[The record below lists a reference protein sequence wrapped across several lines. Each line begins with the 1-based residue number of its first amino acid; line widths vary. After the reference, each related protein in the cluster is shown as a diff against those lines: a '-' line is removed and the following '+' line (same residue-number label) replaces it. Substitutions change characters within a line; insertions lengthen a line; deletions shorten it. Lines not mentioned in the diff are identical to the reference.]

1 MLRKAFSIT
10 ITVTTDGPW
19 ISFEMPATSQ
29 PAGLEPP
36 QSVQST
42 WPLAPESSTPDWP
55 APLRLGWA
63 WTLATL
69 HDWTPWPVLSLLPI
83 LLSSS
88 IPVAGA
94 SSRRFALA
102 VRSIPRPAWSAA
114 AALCALCRRC
124 SPFLCTR
131 CLFSPPFIPLFA
143 RPSGLLTTPSASNPV
158 ASRPLVFE
166 FSPRPRPETS
176 HALECPA
183 ATLDAPLVSSSQS
196 SRHGPQTAHRRRLP
210 PAACPGLDCDIPPAP
225 AYDAAGRDLQPLN
238 APTVP
243 FGARPDRRRHAPKTA
258 TIINPRISCDIP
270 PLSTQAAVPS
280 PANHLAPVGPAA
292 PDHVAHKIEAPE
304 EEPYTIKCI
313 CNFSDDDGNTIYCET
328 CDTWQH
334 IDCFYPEN
342 REEAIREDFSH
353 SCADCQPRPLNRQK
367 AIERTLGLRTSVVEP
382 ESSIDKKPKRLPSKS
397 HKKKKPSEAH
407 FNGIHGPPLEGGKHG
422 HNGDHHHPTPAKKS
436 KTSHRPSLSVSSQPS
451 KRSPSY
457 GNSRTNPTHPPSPA
471 TTPPDLPDDFT
482 IHHYSEGF
490 CSLYNDV
497 PDRQNNGFASLA
509 IPTALMRWL
518 DSSSALE
525 KEVGRR
531 RSEIFQDALPAL
543 ERKRP
548 KLEVKDA
555 TQSLDNGTTL
565 RWRSLKSTSSIEKD
579 VPLIELNGEIGFQK
593 DYCAEGDNLWGDIS
607 SPLPFVFFHPI
618 LPLYIDTRKEGSIA
632 RFARRSCKP
641 NAQLDTFLTG
651 GSEYHFW
658 LVSDRYIPPNEQITL
673 PWDFRLEKSVC
684 QRWLHLLGLSD
695 DDSAVQ
701 DDFEL
706 DESEYTA
713 ISNWIDRILSEYG
726 GCACDQDNNCAFAR
740 FHRHYL
746 YGKSQSRGI
755 RKRSRNKKAHTISP
769 TSTGHAT
776 NSRAA
781 SEGHLDDQ
789 ADREG
794 RDGSVAAR
802 SKPSS
807 RDRTPLRQGS
817 FDQLGILTEPTD
829 RDKRKVAMVEDSFRR
844 MEQEQQQPPRKKKR
858 LSDGTTVSTSSKAK
872 SRTGSTPH
880 IGSYADAGTTARSKS
895 GSPASSRSPN
905 LGTQSKSSAS
915 HREPS
920 EAAAAA
926 HRQSSASPR
935 PLYCDMGIQ
944 TDPVEDEWFS
954 ALQNMPC
961 RKKKIIS
968 LSKRLLNSRYK
979 ARAEEDRKRSTPSRP
994 SSVDAMDVDATE
1006 AEQQPKIATLEVEK
1020 QPEIQ
1025 HALPSPAPTKD
1036 ADTELPDAPPPPL
1049 SHSQEAP
1056 AVEKEAA
1063 QEPLGEPSKEAKEE
1077 PLKES
1082 PKEPVTE
1089 SLKESPKEPV
1099 KATVVESEQATEKEP
1114 VKESIKEPVQE
1125 SVKEEPPATQEPS
1138 AREQPA
1144 KEEPAKEESA
1154 KEEPAKEE
1162 PAKEEP
1168 AKEEPAKEEPIKEPT
1183 KQPTKAESIP
1193 ELPTKEPIKEA
1204 QTASMKIKAPELRV
1218 QMPTTSVL
1226 DSSTALPTTTTPSS
1240 ATSSVVQSAIL
1251 SGSLPSPF
1259 GSAVNGAVATPSP
1272 IKKKLSLSDYK
1283 SRMSKAAA
1291 KPSLSLISTKSSLSE
1306 ADEIKLEN
1314 PTEPAAIEK
1323 VESAVV
1329 PSAPAATTNGHA

>member
-1 MLRKAFSIT
+1 M
-10 ITVTTDGPW
+10 TDK
-19 ISFEMPATSQ
+19 PA
-29 PAGLEPP
+29 
-36 QSVQST
+36 
-42 WPLAPESSTPDWP
+42 
-55 APLRLGWA
+55 
-63 WTLATL
+63 
-69 HDWTPWPVLSLLPI
+69 
-83 LLSSS
+83 
-88 IPVAGA
+88 
-94 SSRRFALA
+94 
-102 VRSIPRPAWSAA
+102 
-114 AALCALCRRC
+114 
-124 SPFLCTR
+124 
-131 CLFSPPFIPLFA
+131 
-143 RPSGLLTTPSASNPV
+143 
-158 ASRPLVFE
+158 
-166 FSPRPRPETS
+166 
-176 HALECPA
+176 
-183 ATLDAPLVSSSQS
+183 
-196 SRHGPQTAHRRRLP
+196 
-210 PAACPGLDCDIPPAP
+210 
-225 AYDAAGRDLQPLN
+225 
-238 APTVP
+238 
-243 FGARPDRRRHAPKTA
+243 
-258 TIINPRISCDIP
+258 
-270 PLSTQAAVPS
+270 PLSTQAAVS
-280 PANHLAPVGPAA
+280 SQANHLAPVGPTI

-367 AIERTLGLRTSVVEP
+367 AIERTLRLRSSILEP
-382 ESSIDKKPKRLPSKS
+382 ESIDKKSKRPPSKS
-397 HKKKKPSEAH
+397 HKKKKPSDAH
-407 FNGIHGPPLEGGKHG
+407 FNGIHGALEGGKHG
-422 HNGDHHHPTPAKKS
+422 HNGDHHPAPAKKS

-457 GNSRTNPTHPPSPA
+457 GNNRTNPTHPPSPA
-471 TTPPDLPDDFT
+471 TTPPDLPDDFQ

-497 PDRQNNGFASLA
+497 PDIQNNGFASLA

-593 DYCAEGDNLWGDIS
+593 DYCAEGDNLWADLS

-701 DDFEL
+701 DEFEL

-746 YGKSQSRGI
+746 YGKSQSRNNK
-755 RKRSRNKKAHTISP
+755 KRSRKTKAHTISP

-781 SEGHLDDQ
+781 SEGHLDDH

-880 IGSYADAGTTARSKS
+880 IGSYADASTTSRSKS

-915 HREPS
+915 RRESS
-920 EAAAAA
+920 ETA

-935 PLYCDMGIQ
+935 PVYCDIGIQ
-944 TDPVEDEWFS
+944 TDPVEDDWFS
-954 ALQNMPC
+954 ELQDIPC
-961 RKKKIIS
+961 RKKKIIP

-979 ARAEEDRKRSTPSRP
+979 ARAEEDRKRSISSHP
-994 SSVDAMDVDATE
+994 SS
-1006 AEQQPKIATLEVEK
+1006 
-1020 QPEIQ
+1020 
-1025 HALPSPAPTKD
+1025 PAN
-1036 ADTELPDAPPPPL
+1036 
-1049 SHSQEAP
+1049 
-1056 AVEKEAA
+1056 
-1063 QEPLGEPSKEAKEE
+1063 EE
-1077 PLKES
+1077 PANE
-1082 PKEPVTE
+1082 EPANE
-1089 SLKESPKEPV
+1089 
-1099 KATVVESEQATEKEP
+1099 EP
-1114 VKESIKEPVQE
+1114 VKE
-1125 SVKEEPPATQEPS
+1125 
-1138 AREQPA
+1138 
-1144 KEEPAKEESA
+1144 
-1154 KEEPAKEE
+1154 
-1162 PAKEEP
+1162 
-1168 AKEEPAKEEPIKEPT
+1168 EPT
-1183 KQPTKAESIP
+1183 KEQPTK
-1193 ELPTKEPIKEA
+1193 ELIKEVQA
-1204 QTASMKIKAPELRV
+1204 TPMKIKAPELRV
-1218 QMPTTSVL
+1218 QMPTTSAL
-1226 DSSTALPTTTTPSS
+1226 ESSPIAPPTTTTPLS
-1240 ATSSVVQSAIL
+1240 ATSSAVQSAII

-1283 SRMSKAAA
+1283 SRMNKAAA
-1291 KPSLSLISTKSSLSE
+1291 KPSISLISTKSSLSE

-1314 PTEPAAIEK
+1314 TIEPAAIEK
-1323 VESAVV
+1323 IESAVT
-1329 PSAPAATTNGHA
+1329 SSTPATTTNGHS

>member
-1 MLRKAFSIT
+1 M
-10 ITVTTDGPW
+10 TDK
-19 ISFEMPATSQ
+19 
-29 PAGLEPP
+29 
-36 QSVQST
+36 
-42 WPLAPESSTPDWP
+42 
-55 APLRLGWA
+55 
-63 WTLATL
+63 
-69 HDWTPWPVLSLLPI
+69 
-83 LLSSS
+83 
-88 IPVAGA
+88 
-94 SSRRFALA
+94 
-102 VRSIPRPAWSAA
+102 
-114 AALCALCRRC
+114 
-124 SPFLCTR
+124 
-131 CLFSPPFIPLFA
+131 
-143 RPSGLLTTPSASNPV
+143 PS
-158 ASRPLVFE
+158 
-166 FSPRPRPETS
+166 
-176 HALECPA
+176 
-183 ATLDAPLVSSSQS
+183 
-196 SRHGPQTAHRRRLP
+196 
-210 PAACPGLDCDIPPAP
+210 
-225 AYDAAGRDLQPLN
+225 
-238 APTVP
+238 
-243 FGARPDRRRHAPKTA
+243 
-258 TIINPRISCDIP
+258 
-270 PLSTQAAVPS
+270 PLSTQAAVS
-280 PANHLAPVGPAA
+280 SQANHLAPVGPTA

-367 AIERTLGLRTSVVEP
+367 AIERTLRLRSSILEP
-382 ESSIDKKPKRLPSKS
+382 ESIDKKSKRPPSKS
-397 HKKKKPSEAH
+397 HKKKKLSDAH
-407 FNGIHGPPLEGGKHG
+407 FNGNHGPLEGGKHG
-422 HNGDHHHPTPAKKS
+422 HNADHHPAPAKKS

-457 GNSRTNPTHPPSPA
+457 GNNRTNPTHPPSPA
-471 TTPPDLPDDFT
+471 TTPPDLPDDFQ

-497 PDRQNNGFASLA
+497 PDIQNNGFASLA

-555 TQSLDNGTTL
+555 TQSLDNGTML

-593 DYCAEGDNLWGDIS
+593 DYCAEGDNLWADLS

-641 NAQLDTFLTG
+641 NAQLDTFLTD

-701 DDFEL
+701 DEFEL

-746 YGKSQSRGI
+746 YGKSQSRNK
-755 RKRSRNKKAHTISP
+755 KRSRKTKAHTISP

-858 LSDGTTVSTSSKAK
+858 LSDGTTASTSSKAK

-880 IGSYADAGTTARSKS
+880 VGSYADASTTSRSKS

-905 LGTQSKSSAS
+905 LGTQSKSTAS
-915 HREPS
+915 RRESS
-920 EAAAAA
+920 ETA
-926 HRQSSASPR
+926 HRQSSVSPR
-935 PLYCDMGIQ
+935 PVYCDIGIQ

-954 ALQNMPC
+954 ELRDLPC
-961 RKKKIIS
+961 RKKKIIP

-979 ARAEEDRKRSTPSRP
+979 ARTEEERKRSISSHP
-994 SSVDAMDVDATE
+994 SSVDAMDVDPTE
-1006 AEQQPKIATLEVEK
+1006 AEQKPNISTSEGEMQTET
-1020 QPEIQ
+1020 Q
-1025 HALPSPAPTKD
+1025 HVPLSPAPTKD
-1036 ADTELPDAPPPPL
+1036 IDTELPDAPSPSSPR
-1049 SHSQEAP
+1049 SQEAP
-1056 AVEKEAA
+1056 AVEQEPAKESIEEPIKEPAKEPAKEPGKEPAKEA
-1063 QEPLGEPSKEAKEE
+1063 
-1077 PLKES
+1077 
-1082 PKEPVTE
+1082 TE
-1089 SLKESPKEPV
+1089 
-1099 KATVVESEQATEKEP
+1099 EP
-1114 VKESIKEPVQE
+1114 VKECEPIKVPVAESEKEHIKEE
-1125 SVKEEPPATQEPS
+1125 SSTKEEPPAK
-1138 AREQPA
+1138 EQPA
-1144 KEEPAKEESA
+1144 KEEPAKEE
-1154 KEEPAKEE
+1154 
-1162 PAKEEP
+1162 
-1168 AKEEPAKEEPIKEPT
+1168 PT
-1183 KQPTKAESIP
+1183 KDQPTKEHV
-1193 ELPTKEPIKEA
+1193 KEA
-1204 QTASMKIKAPELRV
+1204 QATPMKTKAPELRV
-1218 QMPTTSVL
+1218 QMPTTPAL
-1226 DSSTALPTTTTPSS
+1226 DSSATAVPTTTTPLS
-1240 ATSSVVQSAIL
+1240 ATSSAVQSAII
-1251 SGSLPSPF
+1251 SSSLPSPF

-1283 SRMSKAAA
+1283 SRMNKAAA

-1314 PTEPAAIEK
+1314 PIEPATIEK
-1323 VESAVV
+1323 IESAVA
-1329 PSAPAATTNGHA
+1329 PSAPAATTNGHS

>member
-1 MLRKAFSIT
+1 MPAHSSSLSHSRTLALALFACAASSPLSRTRRQLPSAAVHLPPSACFCSPASHRILRTANRRALPAR
-10 ITVTTDGPW
+10 TDGA
-19 ISFEMPATSQ
+19 ATGADAASCPTPCPTWHVNSGQATTTFAPPVARCCFAFLPFRRPPEAQ
-29 PAGLEPP
+29 PIRASAQCRTGAPSERPEHLAAGPGILDAGLACAAAAAGLGRWRRCMIGHPGRFCR
-36 QSVQST
+36 
-42 WPLAPESSTPDWP
+42 SSP
-55 APLRLGWA
+55 
-63 WTLATL
+63 
-69 HDWTPWPVLSLLPI
+69 
-83 LLSSS
+83 SSS
-88 IPVAGA
+88 PPPSPLPVP
-94 SSRRFALA
+94 ALDDLPSPSDQSQDLPGPLPPPSA
-102 VRSIPRPAWSAA
+102 PSAA
-114 AALCALCRRC
+114 AVLLFFAFAAFFPRSSHSSLVRRPAHDALRQQSSRLPSARVRI
-124 SPFLCTR
+124 
-131 CLFSPPFIPLFA
+131 FSTAEPRNIS
-143 RPSGLLTTPSASNPV
+143 RPSVSSH
-158 ASRPLVFE
+158 
-166 FSPRPRPETS
+166 SPRRAS
-176 HALECPA
+176 
-183 ATLDAPLVSSSQS
+183 VSSSSQS
-196 SRHGPQTAHRRRLP
+196 SRHEPQTAQTP

-225 AYDAAGRDLQPLN
+225 AYDAA
-238 APTVP
+238 A
-243 FGARPDRRRHAPKTA
+243 
-258 TIINPRISCDIP
+258 

-280 PANHLAPVGPAA
+280 QANHLAPVGPTAF
-292 PDHVAHKIEAPE
+292 DHIAHKIEALE

-367 AIERTLGLRTSVVEP
+367 AIERTLRLRTSIVEP
-382 ESSIDKKPKRLPSKS
+382 ESIDKKPKRLPSKS
-397 HKKKKPSEAH
+397 HKKKKPSDAH
-407 FNGIHGPPLEGGKHG
+407 FNGIHGPLEGGKHG
-422 HNGDHHHPTPAKKS
+422 HNGDHHPTPAKKP

-457 GNSRTNPTHPPSPA
+457 GNNRTNPTHPPSPA

-701 DDFEL
+701 DEFEL

-746 YGKSQSRGI
+746 YGKSQSR
-755 RKRSRNKKAHTISP
+755 RKRRKPKAHTISP

-829 RDKRKVAMVEDSFRR
+829 RDKRKVAMVEDTFRR
-844 MEQEQQQPPRKKKR
+844 MEQEQQQPARKKKR

-905 LGTQSKSSAS
+905 LGTQTKPSAS

-920 EAAAAA
+920 EAA

-954 ALQNMPC
+954 ALQNIPC
-961 RKKKIIS
+961 RKKKIIP
-968 LSKRLLNSRYK
+968 LSRRLLNSRYK
-979 ARAEEDRKRSTPSRP
+979 ARAEEERKRSTPSRP
-994 SSVDAMDVDATE
+994 SSVDAMDVDATA
-1006 AEQQPKIATLEVEK
+1006 AEQ
-1020 QPEIQ
+1020 
-1025 HALPSPAPTKD
+1025 
-1036 ADTELPDAPPPPL
+1036 EL
-1049 SHSQEAP
+1049 
-1056 AVEKEAA
+1056 K
-1063 QEPLGEPSKEAKEE
+1063 
-1077 PLKES
+1077 
-1082 PKEPVTE
+1082 
-1089 SLKESPKEPV
+1089 
-1099 KATVVESEQATEKEP
+1099 
-1114 VKESIKEPVQE
+1114 
-1125 SVKEEPPATQEPS
+1125 
-1138 AREQPA
+1138 EQPA
-1144 KEEPAKEESA
+1144 KGEPAKEELT
-1154 KEEPAKEE
+1154 KE
-1162 PAKEEP
+1162 
-1168 AKEEPAKEEPIKEPT
+1168 
-1183 KQPTKAESIP
+1183 PTKAESTK
-1193 ELPTKEPIKEA
+1193 ELPTKELIKEA
-1204 QTASMKIKAPELRV
+1204 QTMPMKIKASELRV
-1218 QMPTTSVL
+1218 QMPTTSAL
-1226 DSSTALPTTTTPSS
+1226 DSSTAPPTTTTPSS

-1251 SGSLPSPF
+1251 SNSLPSPF

-1283 SRMSKAAA
+1283 SRMNKAAA
-1291 KPSLSLISTKSSLSE
+1291 KPSLSLISTKSSLAE

-1314 PTEPAAIEK
+1314 PIEPAAIEK
-1323 VESAVV
+1323 VESAVT